1 MEQFITIE
9 LFGEKFKFK
18 CDSDVSNVEKVA
30 EFLVDE
36 VAKVELDNVNK
47 TLKTQKL
54 TQLLIATLNISNKY
68 FELKLDYEKLQKHV
82 SDRSA
87 AIIDT
92 IEKKM
97 Q

>member
-9 LFGEKFKFK
+9 LFGEQFKFK
-18 CDSDVSNVEKVA
+18 CDSDVSNVDKVA
-30 EFLVDE
+30 EFLVE
-36 VAKVELDNVNK
+36 ELTKVEHENVNK
-47 TLKTQKL
+47 TLKTQKF

-82 SDRSA
+82 SERSA

>member
-18 CDSDVSNVEKVA
+18 CDSDVPNVEKVA

-47 TLKTQKL
+47 MYQHL
-54 TQLLIATLNISNKY
+54 
-68 FELKLDYEKLQKHV
+68 EL
-82 SDRSA
+82 
-87 AIIDT
+87 
-92 IEKKM
+92 
-97 Q
+97 